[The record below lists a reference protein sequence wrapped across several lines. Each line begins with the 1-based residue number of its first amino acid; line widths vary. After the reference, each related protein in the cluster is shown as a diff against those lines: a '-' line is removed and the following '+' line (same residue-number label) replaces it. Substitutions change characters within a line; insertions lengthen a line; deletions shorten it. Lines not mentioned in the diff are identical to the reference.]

1 MLIFY
6 VNFDQTETTLCYNAP
21 MNSETMIPNLHFT
34 TSGRGPDVL
43 LIHGWASSGAMWT
56 PLMDGLRQDF
66 HCIAVDLIGF
76 GDSPRPEPHHELD
89 IAMHL
94 QSLIAFCERRHLR
107 PRAVIGHSM
116 GGMLS
121 LKLAQAQPDLM
132 DQLVLLAPVVRGRI
146 GKLVELDK
154 LVTSDVGDY
163 AIQRSEA
170 LWKLVQSD
178 MVDVIAPLLGR
189 PGMADEHSILRI
201 RQDVKRSHW
210 RAAVHGIRSIAREN
224 LGPHLSEIKQPT
236 LVIVGSRDQTVP
248 PEEGKYAAEHL
259 PQAELLELAGLSH
272 QVLDE
277 SPRRVVD
284 AVRQFLKPV

>member
-1 MLIFY
+1 MSSQP
-6 VNFDQTETTLCYNAP
+6 V
-21 MNSETMIPNLHFT
+21 IPNLHFT
-34 TSGRGPDVL
+34 ASGRGPDVL
-43 LIHGWASSGAMWT
+43 LIHGWASSSAMWQ
-56 PLMDGLRQDF
+56 PLMDGLRQDY
-66 HCIAVDLIGF
+66 HCIAVDLLGF

-94 QSLIAFCERRHLR
+94 ASLVAFCERRHLR

-116 GGMLS
+116 GGMLT
-121 LKLAQAQPDLM
+121 LKLAQARPDLA
-132 DQLVLLAPVVRGRI
+132 DQLVLMAPVVRGRF
-146 GKLVELDK
+146 GSLVELHK
-154 LVTSDVGDY
+154 LVTSDVGEY

-178 MVDVIAPLLGR
+178 VVDVIAPLLSR
-189 PGMADEHSILRI
+189 PGMADEGSVIRI
-201 RQDVKRSHW
+201 RQDVKRASW

-224 LGPHLSEIKQPT
+224 LGPHLPEIQQPT
-236 LVIVGSRDQTVP
+236 LVIVGSRDLTVP

-259 PQAELLELAGLSH
+259 PQGELLELAGLSH

-284 AVRQFLKPV
+284 AVRQFLSPA

>member
-1 MLIFY
+1 MSI
-6 VNFDQTETTLCYNAP
+6 EG
-21 MNSETMIPNLHFT
+21 MIPNLHFT
-34 TSGRGPDVL
+34 ASGRGPDVL
-43 LIHGWASSGAMWT
+43 LIHGWASSSAMWN
-56 PLMDGLRQDF
+56 PLMEGLRQDF

-76 GDSPRPEPHHELD
+76 GDSPPPQPEQEADLTL
-89 IAMHL
+89 HL

-116 GGMLS
+116 GGMLT
-121 LKLAQAQPDLM
+121 LKFAQARPDLM
-132 DQLVLLAPVVRGRI
+132 DKLVLIAPVVRGRF
-146 GKLVELDK
+146 GELVDLHK

-163 AIQRSEA
+163 ALQRSEA

-178 MVDVIAPLLGR
+178 MVDVIAPLLSR
-189 PGMADEHSILRI
+189 PGMADDNSVLRI
-201 RQDVKRSHW
+201 LQDVKRSHW

-224 LGPHLSEIKQPT
+224 LGPHLPEIKHPA
-236 LVIVGSRDQTVP
+236 LVIVGSRDLTVP

-259 PQAELLELAGLSH
+259 PNAELLELAGLSH

-284 AVRQFLKPV
+284 AVRGFLSNTDAGEAS